1 MKRIGAA
8 VIAVCIFSA
17 LLCPF
22 YAFAYD
28 SRYVDELEKW
38 SVNESAEWVEFQGE
52 NASGYMQYFYGD
64 SCAYFHIFV
73 QSPQFAEND
82 DSLYITADVKNK
94 NRNYNVQISEN
105 DVEEKAPCKIYK
117 NLGSLPDGLRNIT
130 FALEFIDKEDKNY
143 KNEITVSICAGGNC
157 LAEIGGLEFGEDPQP
172 KATKQSGAKQA
183 TAKKSTSAKS
193 ARSGKSANSAKS
205 KSSSEKSTKFKYTET
220 SEAAS
225 HGADANGGQIE
236 NAQAEENENGNQNSP
251 AALEEKV
258 SRLSGTAKALIAVAA
273 AFAAFGTAFVIKA
286 ASAKKGEKASD
297 SSELNKSGN
306 SNSENKQ

>member
-1 MKRIGAA
+1 
-8 VIAVCIFSA
+8 
-17 LLCPF
+17 
-22 YAFAYD
+22 
-28 SRYVDELEKW
+28 
-38 SVNESAEWVEFQGE
+38 
-52 NASGYMQYFYGD
+52 MQ
-64 SCAYFHIFV
+64 S
-73 QSPQFAEND
+73 SQFAEND

-94 NRNYNVQISEN
+94 NRSYNVQISEN
-105 DVEEKAPCKIYK
+105 DVEEKVPCKIYK

-130 FALEFIDKEDKNY
+130 FAIEFIDKEDKNY

-183 TAKKSTSAKS
+183 TAKKSTSAN
-193 ARSGKSANSAKS
+193 SANSAKS

-286 ASAKKGEKASD
+286 ASAKKSEKASD

>member
-38 SVNESAEWVEFQGE
+38 SANESAEWVEFQGE

-73 QSPQFAEND
+73 QSPQLAEND

-94 NRNYNVQISEN
+94 NRSYNVQISEN

-130 FALEFIDKEDKNY
+130 FAIEFIDKEDKNY
-143 KNEITVSICAGGNC
+143 KTKLLFQFVP
-157 LAEIGGLEFGEDPQP
+157 AEIALR
-172 KATKQSGAKQA
+172 
-183 TAKKSTSAKS
+183 KS
-193 ARSGKSANSAKS
+193 AAWNSARIRNRKQQ
-205 KSSSEKSTKFKYTET
+205 SS
-220 SEAAS
+220 
-225 HGADANGGQIE
+225 
-236 NAQAEENENGNQNSP
+236 P
-251 AALEEKV
+251 V
-258 SRLSGTAKALIAVAA
+258 PSRQRPRKALLPNLQDQANLQIRQKAKVLRKNQQSLNIRKPLKLHHTAQMQTAVKLKML
-273 AFAAFGTAFVIKA
+273 GLKKMKTAIKTRRP
-286 ASAKKGEKASD
+286 
-297 SSELNKSGN
+297 L
-306 SNSENKQ
+306 

>member
-8 VIAVCIFSA
+8 VIAVCIFSV

-38 SVNESAEWVEFQGE
+38 SANESAEWVQFQGE
-52 NASGYMQYFYGD
+52 NASGYMQYFYSD

-94 NRNYNVQISEN
+94 NRSYNVQISEN

-172 KATKQSGAKQA
+172 KAIKQSGAKQA

-236 NAQAEENENGNQNSP
+236 NAPVEENENGNQNSP

-273 AFAAFGTAFVIKA
+273 TFAAFGTAFLIKA

>member
-38 SVNESAEWVEFQGE
+38 SANESAEWVEFQGE

-94 NRNYNVQISEN
+94 NRSYNVQISEN

-157 LAEIGGLEFGEDPQP
+157 LAEIGGLEFGEDP
-172 KATKQSGAKQA
+172 
-183 TAKKSTSAKS
+183 
-193 ARSGKSANSAKS
+193 
-205 KSSSEKSTKFKYTET
+205 
-220 SEAAS
+220 
-225 HGADANGGQIE
+225 
-236 NAQAEENENGNQNSP
+236 
-251 AALEEKV
+251 
-258 SRLSGTAKALIAVAA
+258 
-273 AFAAFGTAFVIKA
+273 
-286 ASAKKGEKASD
+286 
-297 SSELNKSGN
+297 
-306 SNSENKQ
+306 